1 MCAVPKRIG
10 VARMKLVSM
19 ARKKKAE
26 KELQPNIKVRL
37 DYKTV
42 ITIKDMDKFAFWK
55 EKYPNAEVI
64 T

>member
-1 MCAVPKRIG
+1 
-10 VARMKLVSM
+10 MKKVSM

-42 ITIKDMDKFAFWK
+42 ITIKDENCMQT
-55 EKYPNAEVI
+55 VI
-64 T
+64 QTPQIVLDTVPH

>member
-1 MCAVPKRIG
+1 
-10 VARMKLVSM
+10 M
-19 ARKKKAE
+19 ARKKKEE

-42 ITIKDMDKFAFWK
+42 ITIRDIRKLAFWK